1 MCNQLMDRELLNL
14 SVVALSVPLT
24 QKEVFDYPIK

>member
-1 MCNQLMDRELLNL
+1 MDRALLNL